1 MAFDSTDSK
10 TPAVGNDDSV
20 AVHASFVLDKDHAR
34 IIWAYSNGQNGDI
47 TTGNN
52 KNVTLPDE
60 KYRLYLRVNRNFKSA
75 WKIRVRTTDGFLYE
89 S

>member
-1 MAFDSTDSK
+1 M
-10 TPAVGNDDSV
+10 
-20 AVHASFVLDKDHAR
+20 
-34 IIWAYSNGQNGDI
+34 
-47 TTGNN
+47 
-52 KNVTLPDE
+52 LPDE